1 MQRPTQRP
9 VALRVIQFIQL
20 RSISVQFIG
29 EITTVW
35 GTESNI
41 GREGVR
47 EGGGGWKEKD
57 RRCQGYERP
66 ELALTDRRILGTFAT
81 NEPNKFEIAVIS

>member
-47 EGGGGWKEKD
+47 EGGGGVKGEGSEMS
-57 RRCQGYERP
+57 RVR
-66 ELALTDRRILGTFAT
+66 AT
-81 NEPNKFEIAVIS
+81 RTGVNR